1 MIQNS
6 YKSNGKADTEQQRTD
21 WWIIAE
27 DRQEQEREEEWR
39 GEGTSSLIQAKVRAF
54 QKDTIFNV
62 RAPSRQGYGNGIGFV
77 VFISQRPSFPLT
89 KPSKMALPIKKSTLR
104 IPFMASA

>member
-1 MIQNS
+1 M
-6 YKSNGKADTEQQRTD
+6 
-21 WWIIAE
+21 WIIAE
-27 DRQEQEREEEWR
+27 NEQEQEREEEWR
-39 GEGTSSLIQAKVRAF
+39 GGEQAKVRAF

-62 RAPSRQGYGNGIGFV
+62 RAPSRHGYGSEIGFV

-89 KPSKMALPIKKSTLR
+89 RPSKMARPIKKSTLR